1 MAEEVR
7 RWNILVVKPRCVQCA
22 FCLRLR
28 IFALYLLIRMSI
40 FIYCLRSTNGQ
51 EKENQLF
58 GTYSNC
64 KTAFR
69 RIIEGE
75 MKMPCKATLAD
86 LVESLAENMS
96 VVELAQTAIRVE
108 ISKTIREAR
117 KQLNLSQ
124 KELAEKMGVKQSMVS
139 RWESGECNY
148 TIDTLVQIA
157 NALNLSVECPLV
169 FEEVSVPVN
178 SVSVRPQSAHTI
190 VSENTEF
197 SNVIRLDFGKVT
209 NGGAA

>member
-1 MAEEVR
+1 
-7 RWNILVVKPRCVQCA
+7 
-22 FCLRLR
+22 
-28 IFALYLLIRMSI
+28 
-40 FIYCLRSTNGQ
+40 
-51 EKENQLF
+51 
-58 GTYSNC
+58 
-64 KTAFR
+64 
-69 RIIEGE
+69 
-75 MKMPCKATLAD
+75 MPCKATLAD

-209 NGGAA
+209 NGGAAEKGSVRRAGPKPHQYRIFHGAGGRQRRAPPASGRAAEQRAG